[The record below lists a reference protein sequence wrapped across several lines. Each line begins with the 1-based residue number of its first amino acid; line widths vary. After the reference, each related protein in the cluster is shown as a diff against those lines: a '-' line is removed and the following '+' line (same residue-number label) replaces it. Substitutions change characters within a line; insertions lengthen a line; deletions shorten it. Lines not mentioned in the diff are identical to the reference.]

1 MKDEIATR
9 MQLCPNFQGYGVQAT
24 QKQDWTYI
32 SADESNDADVN
43 GKPVDGL
50 RTLVGHLLF
59 GAIGIT

>member
-9 MQLCPNFQGYGVQAT
+9 VQLCPNFQGSEVQAT
-24 QKQDWTYI
+24 QKQNWTYI
-32 SADESNDADVN
+32 SADESNDTDVN
-43 GKPVDGL
+43 GKPVTGL